1 MSLRFP
7 PKAALA
13 VLCLV
18 LSAGVAFARKPVESK
33 HATAVSNPPP
43 AADDSSRSAHEML
56 LFLRAVY
63 GTIDNWNFIE
73 GWRYYATF
81 RIPGPDSTQVTEW
94 TEAHMVWA
102 HDRPRVRIDNA
113 TDSTVVVVT
122 GDSTLVRRD
131 GTWTTDPKVVEPA
144 RALALDAAW
153 MVRIPWNLIDW
164 NLKRRLDP
172 PYVKDGPLSVRI
184 DYGPGQERPA
194 GTQVWVRFDPPSYA
208 LRQVRWYDPRS
219 KNWYL
224 MELSGDQQRY
234 KWTWATNRMVY
245 ASDAEGRK
253 GPLVLSVRIEDMQID
268 NQMPTVVLAPPNAVA
283 VRAPSDSVKV
293 R

>member
-81 RIPGPDSTQVTEW
+81 RIPGPDSTQVSEW
-94 TEAHMVWA
+94 TEAHM
-102 HDRPRVRIDNA
+102 HA
-113 TDSTVVVVT
+113 TVGRLLGLFYQST
-122 GDSTLVRRD
+122 G
-131 GTWTTDPKVVEPA
+131 GFKPA
-144 RALALDAAW
+144 
-153 MVRIPWNLIDW
+153 P
-164 NLKRRLDP
+164 
-172 PYVKDGPLSVRI
+172 
-184 DYGPGQERPA
+184 Q
-194 GTQVWVRFDPPSYA
+194 
-208 LRQVRWYDPRS
+208 
-219 KNWYL
+219 
-224 MELSGDQQRY
+224 
-234 KWTWATNRMVY
+234 
-245 ASDAEGRK
+245 
-253 GPLVLSVRIEDMQID
+253 
-268 NQMPTVVLAPPNAVA
+268 
-283 VRAPSDSVKV
+283 DSVY
-293 R
+293 RP